1 MLYFPLAEIT
11 GVDTNS
17 MAYRKIA
24 KLNQTSRTVS
34 TSKRQCSAMAPRT
47 VAAAPM
53 GEGTPFIPLLSVYR
67 TDSHSRI
74 RFRTAMDQ
82 PAAIG
87 EALERVRQLQQTE
100 QLTITTRRG
109 IAKERE
115 LLLAQLEEHNYHL
128 RYNLKMRDIVM
139 DGLSAWNAKH
149 DSGEH
154 RYQPA
159 YF

>member
-1 MLYFPLAEIT
+1 
-11 GVDTNS
+11 
-17 MAYRKIA
+17 
-24 KLNQTSRTVS
+24 
-34 TSKRQCSAMAPRT
+34 
-47 VAAAPM
+47 
-53 GEGTPFIPLLSVYR
+53 
-67 TDSHSRI
+67 
-74 RFRTAMDQ
+74 MDQ

-100 QLTITTRRG
+100 QLAITTRRG
-109 IAKERE
+109 VAKEQE
-115 LLLAQLEEHNYHL
+115 LLLAQLKEHNYHL